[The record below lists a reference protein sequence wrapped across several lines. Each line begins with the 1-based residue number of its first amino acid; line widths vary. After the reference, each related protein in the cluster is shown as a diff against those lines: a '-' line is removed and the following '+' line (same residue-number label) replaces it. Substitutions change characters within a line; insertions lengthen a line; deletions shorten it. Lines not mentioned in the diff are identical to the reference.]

1 MDNDDVSGWKNE
13 QRCSPSWVER
23 VNDGWLDGLSPAE
36 GQKEQKNICEQ
47 ASVVNS
53 VNCTFISFFLRLELK
68 KKERERKKNLHTGP
82 PARPSRPLSIDGE
95 RLSIMTQEKMLL
107 GWFQC
112 RALLDVRRKD
122 RLVPASTFYKPG
134 SAWSSCVRPM
144 QPKTISNDHEMDASR
159 SRATCACALCF

>member
-53 VNCTFISFFLRLELK
+53 VNCTFISFFLRLNWKRRREKKELAHRPTRSSVSTIVHRRRKVINHDTRENASRLISVQSIARCK
-68 KKERERKKNLHTGP
+68 KKRQARSCLDVLQTRERLVILRSPYATKN
-82 PARPSRPLSIDGE
+82 
-95 RLSIMTQEKMLL
+95 
-107 GWFQC
+107 
-112 RALLDVRRKD
+112 
-122 RLVPASTFYKPG
+122 
-134 SAWSSCVRPM
+134 
-144 QPKTISNDHEMDASR
+144 N
-159 SRATCACALCF
+159 